1 MFQTQRTPLAAG
13 VLFAAFLLTLAGRAS
28 RAQSIPACPPPQVGA
43 ELRDIPSLYATN
55 GLLSTTF
62 TVELKRQ
69 CVPVFA
75 SQTWSSVAMNL
86 RTYVYS
92 NSAGQVGWGFPGPT
106 LHLRKPSSPYA
117 MGDSLAI
124 LLVNNLPPEVNSTT
138 TPCDSACPTG
148 TVCPTDPS
156 QLPNPN
162 TSCPG
167 DPLCCCWVDR
177 SQTAPNCFH
186 GDNTTNLHFHGT
198 HVSPQPPQD
207 YVLLELRPN
216 QTTTDPA
223 PPPAHDHG
231 IVAYGQYQYKVDP
244 LLFTQSEGTFW
255 YHPHKHGSVSV
266 QLANGMPG
274 ALLIEGPFDDWLRA
288 FYQNNLKE
296 KLLVLQQ
303 VQEKTN
309 LYGQGQGAPAL
320 LVNGQASPVITMAPG
335 EVQRWR
341 FLNATLQASA
351 QVSLY
356 FPAQAAARQI
366 AMDGI
371 QFAPENYRRQPLFSP
386 SNPSAFQISPGNRAD
401 FLVQAPTIAGTFPL
415 SYEVFGNLGELA
427 PQTVR
432 QSGLGGGGGA
442 RPPLVTL
449 VVQAPAKGA
458 TQTVATGLPTPAQW
472 PPLPSYLSDIGDNEI
487 QARESL
493 LFSMTAGAGNPT
505 TKFLINGKQFSSSCD
520 DVTTKLGTA
529 EEWTVSNSSG
539 PQHPFHIHTNP
550 FQLLRNGS
558 TTYTAPWV
566 WMDTIALPVGTP
578 QTQSVLLRQ
587 RYTDFTGGYV
597 LHCHF
602 LGHEDRGMM
611 FGVQTVCPQD
621 PSSYG
626 KARPGG
632 APECVS
638 GNFIPAMPICPS
650 ITTAAA
656 GSK

>member
-1 MFQTQRTPLAAG
+1 MSQTQRTLLAAG
-13 VLFAAFLLTLAGRAS
+13 ALFATFLLASAGTPL
-28 RAQSIPACPPPQVGA
+28 RAQSIPACPPPQVGQ
-43 ELRDIPSLYATN
+43 ELREIPSLYPVN

-69 CVPVFA
+69 CVPVPA
-75 SQTWSSVAMNL
+75 GGGTWSSVSMNL
-86 RTYVYS
+86 RTYVYP
-92 NSAGQVGWGFPGPT
+92 NSAGQLGWGFPGPT
-106 LHLRKPSSPYA
+106 LHLRKPSTPYA
-117 MGDSLAI
+117 TGDSLSI
-124 LLVNNLPPEVNSTT
+124 LLVNNLPPEISSTT
-138 TPCDSACPTG
+138 TPCDSACPAG
-148 TVCPTDPS
+148 IVCPTDPS
-156 QLPNPN
+156 QLPDP
-162 TSCPG
+162 TTCPG
-167 DPLCCCWVDR
+167 NSLCCCWVDR

-186 GDNTTNLHFHGT
+186 GDNTTNLHFHGS

-216 QTTTDPA
+216 QTSTDTA
-223 PPPAHDHG
+223 PPAHDHG
-231 IVAYGQYQYKVDP
+231 IVAYGQYQYTVDP
-244 LLFTQSEGTFW
+244 LLFTQSDGTFW

-266 QLANGMPG
+266 QVANGMPG
-274 ALLIEGPFDDWLRA
+274 ALLIEGPFDDWLRT

-309 LYGQGQGAPAL
+309 LYGQSPGGPPAL

-341 FLNATLQASA
+341 LINATLQASA

-356 FPAQAAARQI
+356 FPTQATVRQI

-386 SNPSAFQISPGNRAD
+386 SNPTAFAISPGNRAD

-415 SYEVFGNLGELA
+415 SYEVFGNLGELST
-427 PQTVR
+427 QTVR
-432 QSGLGGGGGA
+432 QSGLGGGGGV

-449 VVQAPAKGA
+449 VVQTPAKGA
-458 TQTVATGLPTPAQW
+458 AAQAVATGLPTVAQW
-472 PPLPSYLSDIGDNEI
+472 PPLPSYLSDIGDNELV
-487 QARESL
+487 AKEGL

-505 TKFLINGKQFSSSCD
+505 TKFLINGKQFSPSCD
-520 DVTTKLGTA
+520 DVTARLGTA
-529 EEWTVSNSSG
+529 EEWTVSNSS
-539 PQHPFHIHTNP
+539 PLQHPFHIHTNP
-550 FQLLRNGS
+550 FQLLRNGA
-558 TTYTAPWV
+558 TVYTQPWV
-566 WMDTIALPVGTP
+566 WMDTIALPAGTP
-578 QTQSVLLRQ
+578 QVPQSVLLRQ

-621 PSSYG
+621 PLSYG

-632 APECVS
+632 APECFP
-638 GNFIPAMPICPS
+638 GNLIPAMPRCPTIS
-650 ITTAAA
+650 VD
-656 GSK
+656 GSE